1 MTVSKLWTRR
11 QGVKPAKPAAPSQ
24 AVSTADPRGGQH
36 NGRLETGLEEHSEVI
51 VVGTPRSSVPD
62 AIGAELGDAGQH
74 GVAVKGAV
82 AGPVLRTPGKRANGV
97 LGS

>member
-36 NGRLETGLEEHSEVI
+36 NEVI

-82 AGPVLRTPGKRANGV
+82 AGPVLRTPGKRANGL